1 MYPLAQKLGQMFIR
15 SILCWLLI
23 GANVL
28 DFAGCPSWEAAA
40 NDTPNSLTEDQ
51 IHDKGFSGSRA
62 FAYLEKQCEF
72 GARFPGSTAH
82 QETQAYLFA
91 ELEKFAQEVKLQPFQ
106 FRQKNQVLKMNN
118 ILARFGGG
126 GSGTILLAAHW
137 DTRPFADR
145 DPNPA
150 NRDTPIIGAN
160 DGASGVAVLLEIARV
175 LKSNPPPN
183 PVIIVLFDGED
194 YGKTVSDMFLGSRY
208 FAQNMGS
215 WSADFGILL
224 DMVGDRDLELPMER
238 YSWNAD
244 RQLTEA
250 IWRRA
255 EEMGLPAFQR
265 RVGAAVMD
273 DHLQLIEA
281 GVPTVNIIDFSYPYW
296 HTIEDTPDKCSP
308 NSLDIVGRLVLDIV
322 YSGL

>member
-1 MYPLAQKLGQMFIR
+1 MYPLAQKPGQMLIW
-15 SILCWLLI
+15 SILWWLLI
-23 GANVL
+23 GANLL

-51 IHDKGFSGSRA
+51 IHDKEFSGSRA

-91 ELEKFAQEVKLQPFQ
+91 ELEKFAQEVKLQPFE

-118 ILARFGGG
+118 ILARFGGD

-308 NSLDIVGRLVLDIV
+308 NSLDIVGRLVLNIV

>member
-1 MYPLAQKLGQMFIR
+1 MIPFAQTFRQALVWGV
-15 SILCWLLI
+15 LCWLLL
-23 GANVL
+23 GANRWEFAL
-28 DFAGCPSWEAAA
+28 CSGLAAFAGDS
-40 NDTPNSLTEDQ
+40 PNSLAKDQ
-51 IHDKGFSGSRA
+51 INDKDFSGKRA

-82 QETQAYLFA
+82 QKTQAYLQA
-91 ELEKFAQEVKLQPFQ
+91 ELEKFALEVKLQPFE
-106 FRQKNQVLKMNN
+106 FRQKNQTVRMNN
-118 ILARFGGG
+118 ILARFGGNG
-126 GSGTILLAAHW
+126 GGTILLAAHW
-137 DTRPFADR
+137 DTRPFADL

-150 NRDTPIIGAN
+150 NRNTPILGAN
-160 DGASGVAVLLEIARV
+160 DGASGVAVLLEVARV
-175 LKSNPPPN
+175 LKSNPPAT

-194 YGKTVSDMFLGSRY
+194 YGKTVSDMFLGSRH
-208 FAQNMGS
+208 FAQNMGR

-255 EEMGLPAFQR
+255 EEIGLPEFQR
-265 RVGAAVMD
+265 RLGQAVMD
-273 DHLQLIEA
+273 DHLQLIDA

-308 NSLDIVGRLVLDIV
+308 HSLEVVGRLVLDIV
-322 YSGL
+322 YRGL

>member
-1 MYPLAQKLGQMFIR
+1 MYPLAQKLGQLFIR

-23 GANVL
+23 GTNVL
-28 DFAGCPSWEAAA
+28 DFAGCPSLEAAA
-40 NDTPNSLTEDQ
+40 NDTPNSLTQDQ
-51 IHDKGFSGSRA
+51 IHDKGFSASRA

-91 ELEKFAQEVKLQPFQ
+91 ELEKFAQEVKLQPFE

-265 RVGAAVMD
+265 RLGVAVMD

-308 NSLDIVGRLVLDIV
+308 NSLDIVGRLVLNIV